1 MRVYAKRDRNTF
13 VSVLNVVAARSIMS
27 TSKEE
32 AGEMGKCPY
41 FPIFLQTVVVKCHCA
56 NSKAVLKLASI
67 FMAVYPVKK
76 AGLQILLVKCELC

>member
-1 MRVYAKRDRNTF
+1 
-13 VSVLNVVAARSIMS
+13 
-27 TSKEE
+27 
-32 AGEMGKCPY
+32 MGKCPY

-76 AGLQILLVKCELC
+76 AGLQIRLVKCELC